1 MFYCISF
8 TVAVFEFPHMLRIL
22 GLPSRARTPCSWC
35 AVFGHFFYPRRATA
49 HEGRGGMG
57 DDCNCLR
64 YTYSY
69 ILYALYMIH
78 DNGFYYINCKCFGV
92 SEFITFHVYLVL
104 IRRINS
110 RARARCD
117 RYQILLNP
125 LTCMCMTCGLISHR
139 VRASVEWIFASWLR
153 VRSSAKP
160 VRSKEKWI
168 CI

>member
-110 RARARCD
+110 RAR
-117 RYQILLNP
+117 
-125 LTCMCMTCGLISHR
+125 S
-139 VRASVEWIFASWLR
+139 
-153 VRSSAKP
+153 VRSISDIIKPFDVHVHDVWVYLAPSARECR
-160 VRSKEKWI
+160 VDI
-168 CI
+168 CLMASCSQLCKAGS